1 MEENSNEKQKENNIQ
16 IRIFIVIIIILVLII
31 VGSWTCVYLL
41 YKDNQTSNASSD
53 IDNSNTVVNEVIEE
67 NNITNT
73 DNLNQ
78 ITLDEIIASKLDV
91 M

>member
-41 YKDNQTSNASSD
+41 YKDN
-53 IDNSNTVVNEVIEE
+53 
-67 NNITNT
+67 
-73 DNLNQ
+73 LNQ
-78 ITLDEIIASKLDV
+78 MRSDEIIASNFE
-91 M
+91 